1 MFIRFVIHTL
11 DRDSGRRQGLFQALS
26 DIADGGRL
34 AAHEQAAYEE
44 VRDWFG
50 KHLPVPPTFSRS
62 RKPSAKKVA
71 LSWFK
76 PSAAE
81 HIARMRKMAAILEM
95 HGIPVEIL
103 KQARPGYVIYED
115 QYQLIAEPYQDTV
128 T

>member
-1 MFIRFVIHTL
+1 M
-11 DRDSGRRQGLFQALS
+11 FQALS
-26 DIADGGRL
+26 EIHDGGRL
-34 AAHEQAAYEE
+34 AAHELAAYEE
-44 VRDWFG
+44 VRDWFR

-76 PSAAE
+76 PSASE

-95 HGIPVEIL
+95 HGVTVEIL
-103 KQARPGYVIYED
+103 KQERPGYVVYED
-115 QYQLIAEPYQDTV
+115 QYQVIAKPYQDTA